1 MDSPRPPPEIQLE
14 LVGVKIC
21 ICDFPVLPREA
32 CNIIIAK
39 QSATV
44 RDQYLSGFLLHCWM
58 VFMVNI
64 DGVIRLMVC
73 EVESVSEAVSF
84 EDAAIYFLQ
93 QY

>member
-1 MDSPRPPPEIQLE
+1 MVLQLKDCLLCTSTQHKTTTCKQPTYPHE
-14 LVGVKIC
+14 
-21 ICDFPVLPREA
+21 EE
-32 CNIIIAK
+32 

-44 RDQYLSGFLLHCWM
+44 RGQYLSGFLLHCWM

-93 QY
+93 QYSY